1 MKNRFN
7 DHDRSINSRKNFRVK
22 DSKESDYFDA
32 CAEEK
37 EEDYKLV
44 DRGWKKGEEKNRER
58 LVFRM
63 RGIKSNLS

>member
-1 MKNRFN
+1 M
-7 DHDRSINSRKNFRVK
+7 K
-22 DSKESDYFDA
+22 DSKESNYFDA